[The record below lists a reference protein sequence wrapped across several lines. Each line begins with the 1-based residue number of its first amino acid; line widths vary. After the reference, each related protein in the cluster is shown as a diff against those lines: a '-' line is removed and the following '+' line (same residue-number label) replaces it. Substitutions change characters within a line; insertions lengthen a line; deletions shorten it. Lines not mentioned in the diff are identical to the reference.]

1 MSGSRSEAVRLAF
14 PPVAPTARYDG
25 FVDWYEQWTGDG
37 PGLVAEHAGLLGRLA
52 GSRVLDV
59 GCGLGRLSRYLA
71 GHGAMV
77 VGLDVS
83 RAMLARAR
91 QSGANGIDYLPGD
104 VATPGEWWDGEPFDG
119 CTCELALMD
128 IDDLTG
134 TLAAVAGVL
143 RPGGW
148 FVASIVHPCFPGNED
163 GLSSWPPAGYDTEGW
178 WTSADHN
185 PDGARIRVGATHRK
199 LSTYLNG
206 LSQVG
211 LELETL
217 LEPAA
222 VVPTFL
228 LWRCRRR

>member
-1 MSGSRSEAVRLAF
+1 VGQ
-14 PPVAPTARYDG
+14 TARYDG
-25 FVDWYEQWTGDG
+25 FVDWYEQWIGDG
-37 PGLVAEHAGLLGRLA
+37 PGLVAEHAGLLGPLA

-71 GHGAMV
+71 AQGATV
-77 VGLDVS
+77 VGLDLS
-83 RAMLARAR
+83 EAMLARAR
-91 QSGANGIDYLPGD
+91 QSGPPEIDYVAGD
-104 VATPGEWWDGEPFDG
+104 VTTPGEWWDGEPFDG

-128 IDDLTG
+128 IDDLAG
-134 TLAAVAGVL
+134 TLAAVARAL

-148 FVASIVHPCFPGNED
+148 FVASIVHPCFPGNEN
-163 GLSSWPPAGYDTEGW
+163 GLSSWPPAAGYDTEGW
-178 WTSADHN
+178 WTSPAHN

-211 LELETL
+211 LELENL
-217 LEPAA
+217 FEPSAK
-222 VVPTFL
+222 VPTFL